1 MKHCEGFG
9 IDEERRLRI
18 QNGEVFLVDN
28 SGSVKCWIVSSC
40 QFMDDEQMA
49 TFDVG

>member
-18 QNGEVFLVDN
+18 QNGEVFLVRQLWISQVLD
-28 SGSVKCWIVSSC
+28 SFKLSVH
-40 QFMDDEQMA
+40 
-49 TFDVG
+49 G